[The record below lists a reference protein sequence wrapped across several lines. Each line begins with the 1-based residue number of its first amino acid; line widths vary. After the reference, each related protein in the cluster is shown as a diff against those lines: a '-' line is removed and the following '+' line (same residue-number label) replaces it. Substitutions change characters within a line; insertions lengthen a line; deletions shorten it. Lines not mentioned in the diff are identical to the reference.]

1 MDKPMELSSREGQ
14 VKTFNTLLYVMRSQ
28 IVDPINGFLA
38 SVGWSVACLIPAS
51 ALAAI
56 LIFCVGRG
64 KRVSSTKNVY
74 VIDDHVA
81 NSLRRVHRRRGR
93 NRPKE
98 EQEVFVLE

>member
-1 MDKPMELSSREGQ
+1 
-14 VKTFNTLLYVMRSQ
+14 MRSQ